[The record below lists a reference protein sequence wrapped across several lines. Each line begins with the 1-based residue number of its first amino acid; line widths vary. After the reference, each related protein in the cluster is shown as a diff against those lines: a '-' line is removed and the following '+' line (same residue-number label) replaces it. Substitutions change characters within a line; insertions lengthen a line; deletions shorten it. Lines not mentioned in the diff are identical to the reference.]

1 MIAKLLLIAVVA
13 FLVFWVAGRVLP
25 PLASKFRGRILP
37 ILLSPVMLPVIKRV
51 GMILLRILF
60 RR

>member
-13 FLVFWVAGRVLP
+13 FLVFWVVGRVMPKL
-25 PLASKFRGRILP
+25 SSQFRNRILP
-37 ILLSPVMLPVIKRV
+37 ILLSPMMLPVIKRI
-51 GMILLRILF
+51 GLLLLRILF

>member
-1 MIAKLLLIAVVA
+1 MITKLLLIAVVA
-13 FLVFWVAGRVLP
+13 FLVFWVAGRIMPRLS
-25 PLASKFRGRILP
+25 AQFRGRILP
-37 ILLSPVMLPVIKRV
+37 LLLSPAVLPLIKRL